1 MKPVPKRRAARLA
14 WTAIAAGL
22 ALSAAAVASSAT
34 VMKNPLYGD
43 PTHPDLSGMWNPE
56 YAYFGPPIG
65 DGAGPPGPPPGAPR
79 AGPPAAAAPAGA
91 RADALAGARGGAP
104 AGARADAPAGAAPG
118 AGGPPAGR
126 PPAMMYRPPM
136 PQLTPAYAKKY
147 AEWRKK
153 FETGEQDP
161 DTVTRCLAFGLA
173 RFGTMPMEII
183 QTPGQ
188 ITMNLGVLHDIRRIY
203 MDGIGHTT
211 GADPSFNGDSV
222 GHWDGETLVV
232 ETNNVRAGTLDRDG
246 VPYSDKLTAVERI
259 RRVSPTRLE
268 IETTLT
274 DPEAFVV
281 PFTIKRA
288 YVPMPPGSRFEEYLC
303 ENNRDL

>member
-1 MKPVPKRRAARLA
+1 MKLA
-14 WTAIAAGL
+14 FRNVWTASL
-22 ALSAAAVASSAT
+22 ALAAASAVWGAT
-34 VMKNPLYGD
+34 VTKNPLYGD
-43 PTHPDLSGMWNPE
+43 PAHPNISGMWNPE
-56 YAYFGPPIG
+56 YAYFGPPVD
-65 DGAGPPGPPPGAPR
+65 DGTKPPGPPPGP
-79 AGPPAAAAPAGA
+79 PPAA
-91 RADALAGARGGAP
+91 RAQ
-104 AGARADAPAGAAPG
+104 
-118 AGGPPAGR
+118 GGPPA
-126 PPAMMYRPPM
+126 MVYRPPV
-136 PQLTPAYAKKY
+136 PQLTPPYAKRY

-153 FETGEQDP
+153 FDTGEQDR
-161 DTVTRCLAFGLA
+161 DTVTRCLAFGVA

-188 ITMNLGVLHDIRRIY
+188 VTMNLGVLHDIRRVY

-222 GHWDGETLVV
+222 GHWEGDTLVV
-232 ETNNVRAGTLDRDG
+232 ETNNVRAGTIDRDG

-274 DPEAFVV
+274 DAEAFVT

-288 YVPMPPGSRFEEYLC
+288 YVPMPAGSRFEEYLC

>member
-1 MKPVPKRRAARLA
+1 MKSVAMTLGLGLCVAGIA
-14 WTAIAAGL
+14 WGAN
-22 ALSAAAVASSAT
+22 

-43 PTHPDLSGMWNPE
+43 PAHPNISGMWNPE
-56 YAYFGPPIG
+56 YAYFGPPLG
-65 DGAGPPGPPPGAPR
+65 EDGKPAGPPPGPPP
-79 AGPPAAAAPAGA
+79 AAS
-91 RADALAGARGGAP
+91 
-104 AGARADAPAGAAPG
+104 APG
-118 AGGPPAGR
+118 QGIPPVMA
-126 PPAMMYRPPM
+126 YRPPM
-136 PQLTPAYAKKY
+136 PQLTPPYAKKY

-153 FETGEQDP
+153 FETGEQEP
-161 DTVTRCLAFGLA
+161 DTVTRCLAFGVA

-188 ITMNLGVLHDIRRIY
+188 ITMNLGVLHDIRRVY
-203 MDGIGHTT
+203 MDGIGHTV

-222 GHWDGETLVV
+222 GHWDGDTLVV